1 MLLNLPN
8 LPMEITSMDKIVV
21 QLDLLSTILHNQI
34 LYLLKMELSLTQLL
48 DPLDPTVQAVSFSFS
63 AVTIY
68 LVLMLRPTPAHLKY
82 QLIILHLFSFIKVEG
97 MLQLGIEGDEIGCS
111 NIKCSN
117 QDVNLISN

>member
-48 DPLDPTVQAVSFSFS
+48 DPLDPTVQVVSFSFS

-68 LVLMLRPTPAHLKY
+68 LVLMLRTTSPPEVPTNNFTPFFFHK
-82 QLIILHLFSFIKVEG
+82 S
-97 MLQLGIEGDEIGCS
+97 
-111 NIKCSN
+111 
-117 QDVNLISN
+117 